1 MRIWECSA
9 CERNR
14 GTAPPIVSTR
24 ATPVSSQEDS
34 MPRTI
39 IRRFNCEL
47 VDSSRY
53 KLRSSWLPE
62 MEGGGLNSAYGDIRP
77 HRPERR
83 IALSSETRKPHGRR
97 LRWES

>member
-1 MRIWECSA
+1 MRICECSA

-14 GTAPPIVSTR
+14 GTPPSFVSTR

-62 MEGGGLNSAYGDIRP
+62 KERPGLNSRTVIFGLTVRKDDF
-77 HRPERR
+77 
-83 IALSSETRKPHGRR
+83 ALSSETYKPHGRGP
-97 LRWES
+97 RWES